1 MLACFLSTVI
11 PGVCLATL
19 LGVVGMILAQR
30 EGVQPLENWVPIYS
44 APGLKKTWHATPAL
58 LLPVII
64 LGGIYGGVMTYRGSL
79 RLNPVLHSRGHLHL
93 PGHEVE

>member
-1 MLACFLSTVI
+1 MSVLR
-11 PGVCLATL
+11 ATL

-64 LGGIYGGVMTYRGSL
+64 LGGIYGGVMTPPRQPASQ
-79 RLNPVLHSRGHLHL
+79 PVLHSRGHLHL